1 MSRGQSQGQCFFCK
15 AVVGRQAMIKHL
27 QSCEKMPPKDSD
39 MKRYLLILVEG
50 RYDPVYWLYLAVSKE
65 TTLKQLDHFLREI
78 WLECCG
84 HASAFEIEGR
94 NYSSSPGM
102 NKSIGNI
109 LSIGMKF
116 RYEYDFGST
125 TELTLK
131 IIDEQEMALKK
142 PVQLLARNEA
152 PLIKCDHCG
161 ESAAKICSECVSD
174 EKGLLCPKCVTS
186 HECDEEMLLPVVNS
200 PRMGVCGYEG

>member
-15 AVVGRQAMIKHL
+15 TVVGRQAMIKHL
-27 QSCEKMPPKDSD
+27 QSCDKMPPEDSS
-39 MKRYLLILVEG
+39 MKMYLLILIEG

-65 TTLKQLDHFLREI
+65 TTLKQLDHFLREV

-84 HASAFEIEGR
+84 HMSAFKIEGE
-94 NYSSSPGM
+94 NYSSSPMPELKTAGM
-102 NKSIGNI
+102 NKVIGNI
-109 LSIGMKF
+109 LTMGMKF

-152 PLIKCDHCG
+152 PVIKCDHCG
-161 ESAAKICSECVSD
+161 EPATKICSEIKEVKWRLD
-174 EKGLLCPKCVTS
+174 FLI
-186 HECDEEMLLPVVNS
+186 
-200 PRMGVCGYEG
+200 